1 MTTITTTRSP
11 LWRRWQEFR
20 LIGQDPVLALGL
32 IAVGAFVLLFV
43 ALPLV
48 LVIWQGFFDPVT
60 GAVSFKYFAQFVD
73 PYYMAHLYGHPVEHV
88 GDGPWR
94 RDGRHDPRVHFC
106 LRPGALQHAL

>member
-1 MTTITTTRSP
+1 MHERERVRGERVKEGVAMRFHPLTLSPPHPLILSRHMTTTTRSP

-73 PYYMAHLYGHPVEHV
+73 PYYMAHL
-88 GDGPWR
+88 
-94 RDGRHDPRVHFC
+94 
-106 LRPGALQHAL
+106 